1 MIKNII
7 LDVGKVLVEWEPRVA
22 MRKLGFD
29 DEAIQVVAETTAESE
44 DWNELDR
51 GAKDDDALLTG
62 FIAKAPEYE
71 EQIRLFWENLGTA
84 IWQYDYVR
92 PWIRSMKE
100 CGYHVYILSNY
111 GHWTYEKT
119 QEALSFLED
128 VDGAVFSYQVKQIK
142 PNPDIYQTLLEK
154 YQLKAEECVFLDDRQ
169 DNIEAACEQGINGI
183 QFTGYEDALVELKKH
198 GVELKMK

>member
-22 MRKLGFD
+22 MQKLGFD
-29 DEAIQVVAETTAESE
+29 DETIQVVAETTAESE

-51 GAKDDDALLTG
+51 GAKDDDALLAG

-71 EQIRLFWENLGTA
+71 KQIRLFWENLGTA

-92 PWIRSMKE
+92 PWIHSMKE
-100 CGYHVYILSNY
+100 SGYRVYILSNY

-119 QEALSFLED
+119 QKALSFLED

-169 DNIEAACEQGINGI
+169 DNIEAACAQGIVGI
-183 QFTGYEDALVELKKH
+183 QFIGYQDALIELKKQ
-198 GVELKMK
+198 GVELLAK